1 MKAKIKYII
10 IIAVVALIL
19 GGAVVALTLTA
30 PKEEE
35 TEDTSS
41 ASNPSETSLIFDKN
55 PEDIAAVTITNEYGS
70 YKIERTGQ
78 EGAYTWMPTDY
89 LNAPVDMSVVD
100 DICQKSAT
108 LTAQKTVVEDAPD
121 LSIYGLKEPAA
132 EYKVEFTDSSN
143 TVCEVLVGNAVP
155 GSSTTRYM
163 CLKGENTVYTVKNT
177 DISFSLND
185 KRNCVNKTVYTAY
198 VSDNAED
205 TTNYSRINK
214 MTVSRKDIDYDIVIE
229 YDTRLDDPN
238 LVVSNSSQY
247 RITSP
252 VVLDL
257 NPDTCTG
264 VTEGVF
270 GLTASDFELIQPSEE
285 DMAAYGFDD
294 PTAVIDMDI
303 VGGAFKMTVGNPV
316 INEDGKQTGYYAYV
330 DGIDVIYIFDT
341 ASLPWV
347 TFMPLDITTSM
358 ITSNYIYGLTS
369 MDITGTAVEAHFTM
383 TGSSADDFVVKL
395 SDGTEAD
402 LDAFKTFYQFIL
414 KAPAEQLCF
423 DRVSGEPYIRI
434 EITSG
439 SNTDV
444 LEFYTAENR
453 RTVICLNGNPSF
465 TCKTAYAER
474 LAENVDSF
482 LNGKDIILT
491 W

>member
-19 GGAVVALTLTA
+19 GGAVLALKLTA

-35 TEDTSS
+35 TEDTSASS
-41 ASNPSETSLIFDKN
+41 AAAETSLIFDKN
-55 PEDIAAVTITNEYGS
+55 PEDISTVTIANEYGS
-70 YKIERTGQ
+70 YKVER
-78 EGAYTWMPTDY
+78 EGTAENYIWTVPDY
-89 LNAPVDMSVVD
+89 INAPVDGTVID
-100 DICQKSAT
+100 NILQKAAT
-108 LTAQKTVVEDAPD
+108 LTAQKTVVENAPD
-121 LSIYGLKEPAA
+121 LSIYGLAKPAA
-132 EYKVEFTDSSN
+132 EYKVEFADSAK
-143 TVCEVLVGNAVP
+143 TVCEVLVGDAVP

-163 CLKGENTVYTVKNT
+163 CLKGESKVYTVKNS
-177 DISFSLND
+177 DIDFSLDD

-198 VSDNAED
+198 TSNDAND
-205 TTNYSRINK
+205 TTNYQKINK

-229 YDTRLDDPN
+229 YDTRLDDPD
-238 LVVSNSSQY
+238 LVISNSSQY
-247 RITSP
+247 RMTSP

-270 GLTASDFELIQPSEE
+270 GLTASDFELIQPTEE
-285 DMAAYGFDD
+285 DMTSYGFDD

-303 VGGAFKMTVGNPV
+303 VGGAFRMTVGNPV
-316 INEDGKQTGYYAYV
+316 IGEDGKQTGYYAYA

-358 ITSNYIYGLTS
+358 ITSNYIYGITS
-369 MDITGTAVEAHFTM
+369 MDITGTATEAHFTM
-383 TGSSADDFVVKL
+383 TGSSADDFAVKL

-402 LDAFKTFYQFIL
+402 VDAFKTFYQFIL

-423 DRVSGEPYIRI
+423 DEVSGEPYIRI
-434 EITSG
+434 DITSG

-444 LEFYTAENR
+444 LEFYPAENR
-453 RTVICLNGNPSF
+453 RTVICLNGKPSF

-482 LNGKDIILT
+482 LNGKDIIIT